1 MTEDSLFSD
10 DRSDRDYQLFSS
22 NSREIDVSEY
32 RSFSSWAV
40 GSLVLALV
48 GVALLLLLGSD
59 GFVLYAPIQV
69 VGFMIGLLGLYK
81 IRRNNFELTGEK
93 VAKAG
98 VALSAVCFV
107 VGGSWAA
114 FVYMTEVPEGYD
126 RISFYTLDSE
136 GATAGSPISQDAAK
150 YHGKSVFIKGYVHPG
165 VNGLGNISRFV
176 LVGDLSACCFGGQPK
191 PWDMVEVDLKP
202 GDELT
207 YDMKLHR
214 LWGTISI
221 DVTPHLAVGSTKEAT
236 GDRQMQGGYYHLEAD
251 GIK

>member
-114 FVYMTEVPEGYD
+114 FVYMTEVPEGYE

-136 GATAGSPISQDAAK
+136 GATAGSPISEDAAK

-202 GDELT
+202 GHELT

-251 GIK
+251 GIQ

>member
-48 GVALLLLLGSD
+48 AFALLLLLGSD

-114 FVYMTEVPEGYD
+114 FVYMTEVPEGYE

-136 GATAGSPISQDAAK
+136 GATAGSPISEDAAK

-251 GIK
+251 GIQ

>member
-136 GATAGSPISQDAAK
+136 GATAGSPISEDAAK

-214 LWGTISI
+214 LWGTMSI

>member
-114 FVYMTEVPEGYD
+114 FVYMTEVPEGYE

-136 GATAGSPISQDAAK
+136 GATAGSPISEDAAK

-221 DVTPHLAVGSTKEAT
+221 DVTPHLAVGSTQEAT

-251 GIK
+251 GIQ

>member
-107 VGGSWAA
+107 VGGSC
-114 FVYMTEVPEGYD
+114 
-126 RISFYTLDSE
+126 LN
-136 GATAGSPISQDAAK
+136 
-150 YHGKSVFIKGYVHPG
+150 G
-165 VNGLGNISRFV
+165 V
-176 LVGDLSACCFGGQPK
+176 
-191 PWDMVEVDLKP
+191 
-202 GDELT
+202 
-207 YDMKLHR
+207 
-214 LWGTISI
+214 
-221 DVTPHLAVGSTKEAT
+221 KE
-236 GDRQMQGGYYHLEAD
+236 
-251 GIK
+251 

>member
-114 FVYMTEVPEGYD
+114 FVYMTEVPEGYE

-136 GATAGSPISQDAAK
+136 GATAGSPISEDAAK
-150 YHGKSVFIKGYVHPG
+150 YHGKSVFIKGYVHLG

-251 GIK
+251 GIQ

>member
-1 MTEDSLFSD
+1 MAEDRLFSD
-10 DRSDRDYQLFSS
+10 DGSDDDYQPFSS
-22 NSREIDVSEY
+22 KPREIEVSEY

-40 GSLVLALV
+40 GSLALALV
-48 GVALLLLLGSD
+48 GVALFLLLGSD
-59 GFVLYAPIQV
+59 GFVLYAPIQIL
-69 VGFMIGLLGLYK
+69 GFLIGLLGLYR
-81 IRRNNFELTGEK
+81 IRRNTFELTGEK

-98 VALSAVCFV
+98 ITLSAFFFV

-114 FVYMTEVPEGYD
+114 LVYMTEVPEGYD
-126 RISFYTLDSE
+126 RISFYTLDNE
-136 GATAGSPISQDAAK
+136 GATAASPISQDAAK
-150 YHGKSVFIKGYVHPG
+150 YHEKPVFIKGYIHPG

-176 LVGDLSACCFGGQPK
+176 LVGDLSVCCFGGQPK

-221 DVTPHLAVGSTKEAT
+221 DVSPHLAVGSAKETT
-236 GDRQMQGGYYHLEAD
+236 GDRPLQGGYYHLEAD